1 MTEPQKPSSSWWQ
14 TLPGVLTALTATI
27 TAISGLVAL
36 LFQNGVI
43 GHKAEAKADS
53 PPIPHVASTAPVA
66 PTEASSRPTGSTGS
80 ASPPSIAPNNTA
92 ITTAAPAK
100 ATPRPWADAEA
111 VLLKRDGS
119 TVRVRASSFSNC
131 ISVNHEISLDNGQSI
146 AFEKMAGFDVIQ
158 ADDHTNAN
166 AKARLKL
173 LLANGSEVSGTVEAN
188 CDLFGTND
196 IGRVTTYYDQLRGVR
211 FE

>member
-27 TAISGLVAL
+27 TAISGLAAL

-43 GHKAEAKADS
+43 GHKAEAKAES
-53 PPIPHVASTAPVA
+53 QPIPHVASTAPVA
-66 PTEASSRPTGSTGS
+66 PTEDPSRPTGS
-80 ASPPSIAPNNTA
+80 PPSNAPNNSA
-92 ITTAAPAK
+92 ATTAK

-111 VLLKRDGS
+111 VLLKRDG
-119 TVRVRASSFSNC
+119 TTARVRASSFSNC

-166 AKARLKL
+166 AKAKLKL
-173 LLANGSEVSGTVEAN
+173 LLANGSEISGTVEAN

>member
-36 LFQNGVI
+36 LVQNGVF
-43 GHKAEAKADS
+43 GHQSQAEAKAKNE
-53 PPIPHVASTAPVA
+53 PIPPVASSAPA
-66 PTEASSRPTGSTGS
+66 TSTEAPARPTGSTSS
-80 ASPPSIAPNNTA
+80 ASPPGTAPNNTA
-92 ITTAAPAK
+92 ATTVK
-100 ATPRPWADAEA
+100 ASPRPWADAEA

-146 AFEKMAGFDVIQ
+146 AFEKMAGFDVLQ
-158 ADDHTNAN
+158 ADDHNSST
-166 AKARLKL
+166 AKARLRL